1 LFGVIVA
8 GRGAD
13 EAIHGHAST
22 RRLTPRAC
30 PPRELAHA
38 WHACWSSLAATDPN
52 LPVNKRG
59 RAMVTDPKSELRSP
73 FANPW
78 IQLILGIICMAAVAN
93 LQYGWT
99 LFVNPIDAKFHW
111 GRVAIQVAFTT
122 FVLIE
127 TWLVPVEGYLVDR
140 FGPRW
145 VVIGGGILVAIAWVL
160 NSSADSLAML
170 YFAAAV
176 GGVGTGCV
184 YGTCVG
190 NALKW
195 FPGRRGLAAGFTA
208 AGFGAGAALTVIPI
222 SHMITSQGYQHAF
235 FFFGLLQGAIVV
247 VIGLGLLVPPAS
259 ILAAKVKPSTTAY
272 GYTPR
277 EVLRSPV
284 FYVLY
289 AMFVLI
295 AAGGLTMTA
304 AVKPMSA
311 DLKIDKIP
319 VDLLGFTL
327 AAGVFAV
334 SLSRIFDG
342 VGRPFFGWLSDRIGR
357 EHTMALAF
365 LIGAGALFTLSQLG
379 GTNPLMFVLV
389 TALYFGVYGE
399 IFSLFPATQGDTFG
413 SKYAAANAGMLYTAK
428 GTGALL
434 VAPMAALAKN
444 HGYGTMFAIFVTFNI
459 VAALLAL
466 FVLKPMRARHFAA
479 GPPAAGV
486 QTRAAAV

>member
-1 LFGVIVA
+1 MITDSKPQAKSLF
-8 GRGAD
+8 
-13 EAIHGHAST
+13 E
-22 RRLTPRAC
+22 
-30 PPRELAHA
+30 
-38 WHACWSSLAATDPN
+38 
-52 LPVNKRG
+52 
-59 RAMVTDPKSELRSP
+59 
-73 FANPW
+73 NPW
-78 IQLILGIICMAAVAN
+78 TQLILGIICMASVAN

-111 GRVAIQVAFTT
+111 GRAAIQVAFTA

-140 FGPRW
+140 FGPRPI
-145 VVIGGGILVAIAWVL
+145 VIGGGVLVAIAWVM
-160 NSSADSLAML
+160 NSIADSLPLL
-170 YFAAAV
+170 YIAAAI

-208 AGFGAGAALTVIPI
+208 AGFGAGAALTIVPI
-222 SHMITSQGYQHAF
+222 SHMITSDGYQHAF
-235 FFFGLLQGAIVV
+235 MFFGLLQGAVV
-247 VIGLGLLVPPAS
+247 VIMGMALLAPPPE
-259 ILAAKVKPSTTAY
+259 IMAAKVKPSTTSY
-272 GYTPR
+272 GYTPQQ
-277 EVLRSPV
+277 VLRSPV

-289 AMFVLI
+289 VMFVLI

-304 AVKPMSA
+304 AVKPMA
-311 DLKIDKIP
+311 VDFKVDKIP
-319 VDLLGFTL
+319 VDLFGISL

-334 SLSRIFDG
+334 SLSRIVDG

-365 LIGAGALFTLSQLG
+365 LIGAAALFTLNQIG
-379 GTNPLMFVLV
+379 GSNPAGFVLV

-399 IFSLFPATQGDTFG
+399 IFSLFPATQGDTYG
-413 SKYAAANAGMLYTAK
+413 SKFAAANAGMLYTAK

-434 VAPMAALAKN
+434 VPIMTALSKD
-444 HGYGTMFAIFVTFNI
+444 HGYGTMFTLFVTFNI

-479 GPPAAGV
+479 GPPADVPAK
-486 QTRAAAV
+486 TAAA